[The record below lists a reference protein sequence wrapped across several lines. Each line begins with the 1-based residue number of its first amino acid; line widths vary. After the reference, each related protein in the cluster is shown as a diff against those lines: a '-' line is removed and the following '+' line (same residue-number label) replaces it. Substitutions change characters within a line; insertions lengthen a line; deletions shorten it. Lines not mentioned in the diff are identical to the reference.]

1 MKKITFIGAGSMA
14 EAIVSGIINK
24 QFMKS
29 EQIWITNKDNQARL
43 DEMKEKYQISI
54 SQDKKEVLSE
64 ANIIVLSTKPHDIES
79 AIKSLLPYLTK
90 DQLVMSVVA
99 GISTRQIAQLT
110 NQNTPVIRAMPN
122 TSASIGYSATAISQG
137 EFATTNDLQ
146 IAKQLFAAIGTVNVV
161 EEKDMH
167 IVTAISGSGPA
178 YLYYLTEALEEAAV
192 QEGLDAKTAKELIT
206 QTIIGAGNMLKT
218 SELPV
223 NVLRENVT
231 SPQGTTEA
239 GLKALEKNNFKEAL
253 IACVESAT
261 NRSKE
266 LGQKEDKYGDR

>member
-1 MKKITFIGAGSMA
+1 MKKIAFIGAGSMA

-266 LGQKEDKYGDR
+266 LGKKEDK